1 MLSPS
6 SSGLAARLTGA
17 LFVLLSLA
25 LGAGGIYL
33 AALGGSLY
41 YLVAAVVLLATGVLL
56 FKQRPSALVLYAL
69 LLLAS
74 TVWAVGEV
82 RFDLW
87 QLVPRLGLWAVLGL
101 WLLLPPVRRAL
112 KAPAPRQAASVSP
125 VRLASPWPS
134 RTLGAATAAAIL
146 VTASGLLTDYHSVL
160 GDVPDA
166 SMAATG
172 YAGVQGTAD
181 GDWTAYGRSDH
192 GDRYSP
198 AAQITPVNAGQL
210 KEAWTFHTGD
220 FKGDGDPGEIANEVT
235 PLKANGK
242 LYICT
247 PHNIVI
253 ALDPDTGREVWRH
266 DPKINRNAR
275 SYQHM
280 ICRGVAYYDAASP
293 ANAALAPAAGID
305 PAAVQAATA
314 ACPRRIYAPTA
325 DATLIALNA
334 DTGEPCTGFGNRGV
348 VDLKMNMGHVVPGF
362 LNPTSPPAIGR
373 RSVIMAASVT
383 DNDSTDEPS
392 GVIRGFDV
400 DTGRLLWNW
409 DSGQPDRTEPFGP
422 DDVYTRNSPN
432 SVSYTHLRAHET

>member
-1 MLSPS
+1 M
-6 SSGLAARLTGA
+6 
-17 LFVLLSLA
+17 
-25 LGAGGIYL
+25 
-33 AALGGSLY
+33 
-41 YLVAAVVLLATGVLL
+41 
-56 FKQRPSALVLYAL
+56 
-69 LLLAS
+69 
-74 TVWAVGEV
+74 
-82 RFDLW
+82 
-87 QLVPRLGLWAVLGL
+87 
-101 WLLLPPVRRAL
+101 
-112 KAPAPRQAASVSP
+112 
-125 VRLASPWPS
+125 
-134 RTLGAATAAAIL
+134 
-146 VTASGLLTDYHSVL
+146 
-160 GDVPDA
+160 
-166 SMAATG
+166 
-172 YAGVQGTAD
+172 
-181 GDWTAYGRSDH
+181 
-192 GDRYSP
+192 
-198 AAQITPVNAGQL
+198 

-362 LNPTSPPAIGR
+362 LNPTSPPA
-373 RSVIMAASVT
+373 
-383 DNDSTDEPS
+383 
-392 GVIRGFDV
+392 
-400 DTGRLLWNW
+400 
-409 DSGQPDRTEPFGP
+409 
-422 DDVYTRNSPN
+422 
-432 SVSYTHLRAHET
+432 VSYTHLTLPTKA